1 MQVTPVNTCSSKDET
16 EFHDLT
22 IISEKIKSFFEERKQ
37 IRDATYRRFLLP
49 GMCLLGFGAGS
60 TVLFL
65 ILYAQQKVVTAV
77 FDIGCSGCMLI
88 IVCGVI
94 LMSLAPRTEISFEEY
109 VLSSRMTNFS
119 LNFQGILSSLL
130 IACFPP
136 YSGFLSFLL
145 ALVMMANYL
154 EIIKDGSIFQM
165 KLSFSLSVYAISY
178 NIHMILYS
186 WFVAI
191 FLTMKVDVNALVL
204 AGDDTIDM
212 DIKLIP
218 QWFIAAIIGTFAQ
231 YFVMKKFW
239 TIYCFQLK
247 RKDGNTSM
255 VYDAIYALLFVFGS
269 MQFCAGLYKLC
280 RSYPLYENTQFLT
293 GVVVATPVV
302 IVLKIGRKNVF
313 HFLQHRF
320 EKYQRH
326 KDGGFLAELLETS
339 DVSVGDLRWVHRRS
353 LLEKDN
359 AFDEK
364 DFRYHWA
371 RGRVISV
378 SPFVIDT
385 AYSFVQDIDRI
396 QSSSHPNHKIFSERL
411 CQSMSAQDL
420 ISYGV
425 QNLRCIEGDILLSKG
440 ENFFNGSIRETGANL
455 MELFS
460 YSRDVNQHEK
470 IDFFIS
476 HSWYDSHCDKYAALK
491 RVTCNFF
498 IQYKRYPTF
507 WFDKVCINQ
516 HEISNGLRV
525 LPITIMSCEKMLI
538 LCGKTYLSR
547 LWCVWELFTLVT
559 FQEGN
564 ASYMLQVECLEKNVT
579 TSSDFNSFKV
589 ECAHCYD
596 PNEEKK
602 VLNVV
607 KSVGIEHFENTIR
620 DLGKVSI
627 QF

>member
-16 EFHDLT
+16 EFHNLT
-22 IISEKIKSFFEERKQ
+22 IISEKMKSFFEERKQ

-77 FDIGCSGCMLI
+77 FDVGCSGCMLI

-94 LMSLAPRTEISFEEY
+94 LMSLAPRSEISFEDF
-109 VLSSRMTNFS
+109 VLSSRMTNFL

-136 YSGFLSFLL
+136 YSGFLSFWF

-154 EIIKDGSIFQM
+154 KIVKEDSIFQM

-191 FLTMKVDVNALVL
+191 FLTMKVDVNSLVL

-212 DIKLIP
+212 DVKLIP
-218 QWFIAAIIGTFAQ
+218 QWFIAAITGTFTQ

-255 VYDAIYALLFVFGS
+255 VYDAIYALLFVFGA

-293 GVVVATPVV
+293 GVVVAIPLIT
-302 IVLKIGRKNVF
+302 VLKIGRKNVF
-313 HFLQHRF
+313 HFLQRRF

-326 KDGGFLAELLETS
+326 KDGGFLAELLEVS
-339 DVSVGDLRWVHRRS
+339 DVSVGDLRWVHRS
-353 LLEKDN
+353 NLLEKDN
-359 AFDEK
+359 TFDEK

-371 RGRVISV
+371 RGRVIHV
-378 SPFVIDT
+378 SCFSIDT
-385 AYSFVQDIDRI
+385 AYSFVQDIDKI
-396 QSSSHPNHKIFSERL
+396 KSLSHTNHNIFSEKL
-411 CQSMSAQDL
+411 CQRMSAQDL

-425 QNLRCIEGDILLSKG
+425 HNLRCIEGDILLSKG
-440 ENFFNGSIRETGANL
+440 ENFFDGSIRETNANL
-455 MELFS
+455 TDLFS
-460 YSRDVNQHEK
+460 CSRDVKQHEK
-470 IDFFIS
+470 IYFFIS
-476 HSWYDSHCDKYAALK
+476 HSWYDPHCDKYTALK
-491 RVTCNFF
+491 RVISNFF
-498 IQYKRYPTF
+498 NEYKRYPTF

-538 LCGKTYLSR
+538 LYGKTYLSR
-547 LWCVWELFTLVT
+547 LWCVWELFTLIT
-559 FQEGN
+559 FREAN
-564 ASYMLQVECLEKNVT
+564 ASSFLHVEYIESNLSTQRYFE
-579 TSSDFNSFKV
+579 SFKV
-589 ECAHCYD
+589 EWAHCYD

-607 KSVGIEHFENTIR
+607 KSVGIEHFEETIR
-620 DLGKVSI
+620 NLGKVTV